1 MLEIKVE
8 QPGGSLPAPAGPG
21 ERQGSRP
28 QPALD
33 AARILMAAG
42 GTGGHIFPALAI
54 AQELRERAEAAGI
67 ARRIEFVGTGRGL
80 EARVIPAA
88 GFRLR
93 TVAAAGLKGIRGA
106 RRLANLLVLPQSVL
120 ETALLLR
127 EFRPQVVVGL
137 GGYLAGPVMLEAALQ
152 DIPTVLIEP
161 NAVPGFT
168 NRVLAP
174 LVRVAAVGFEEAARF
189 YGSKARLTGHAV
201 RKAFHCVP
209 AKAHVPPLTLLILGG
224 SQGAKALNQCATEA
238 LPLLVSALPDVKV
251 IHQTGE
257 RDYNAVCGAY
267 RSGGIH
273 AEVYPFIED
282 VPQALARADL
292 VVSRAGAS
300 SVAELAAAGKAS
312 LLVPFP
318 GATDAHQLANARAL
332 ETVKAARV
340 LEQREMTPERLRQE
354 IADLLGA
361 PARLEQMERAA
372 RSLARPQAAERI
384 AELIEGFI
392 R

>member
-1 MLEIKVE
+1 MLETKVE
-8 QPGGSLPAPAGPG
+8 QPGGLSSAETPSRG
-21 ERQGSRP
+21 EPEISATG
-28 QPALD
+28 AD

-42 GTGGHIFPALAI
+42 GTGGHIFPALAV
-54 AQELRERAEAAGI
+54 AQELRERGEAAG
-67 ARRIEFVGTGRGL
+67 RGLRIEFVGTGRGL

-93 TVAAAGLKGIRGA
+93 TIAAAGLKGIRGA

-127 EFRPQVVVGL
+127 DFRPHVVVGV

-152 DIPTVLIEP
+152 DVPTVIIEP
-161 NAVPGFT
+161 NALPGFT
-168 NRVLAP
+168 NRALAP
-174 LVRVAAVGFEEAARF
+174 LVRVAAVGYEEAARF
-189 YGSKARLTGHAV
+189 YGSKARLTGHPV
-201 RKAFHCVP
+201 RKAFHWVP
-209 AKAHVPPLTLLILGG
+209 AKAHVPPLTLLIMGG
-224 SQGAKALNQCATEA
+224 SQGAKALNECATAA
-238 LPLLVSALPDVKV
+238 LPLLASALPDLMV

-267 RSGGIH
+267 RSRGIH

-300 SVAELAAAGKAS
+300 AVAELSAAGKAS

-318 GATDAHQLANARAL
+318 GATDAHQLSNARAL
-332 ETVKAARV
+332 ERAKAARV
-340 LEQREMTPERLRQE
+340 LEQREMTPERLSLE
-354 IADLLGA
+354 IGDLLAA
-361 PARLEQMERAA
+361 PERLEPMERAA
-372 RSLARPQAAERI
+372 RSLARPQATERI
-384 AELIEGFI
+384 AELIEDFI

>member
-1 MLEIKVE
+1 MLVTKVE
-8 QPGGSLPAPAGPG
+8 QSGAAHQEPAAQNEG
-21 ERQGSRP
+21 EAVRP
-28 QPALD
+28 EPALD

-54 AQELRERAEAAGI
+54 AQELRERGEAAGNGT
-67 ARRIEFVGTGRGL
+67 RIEFVGTGRGL

-88 GFRLR
+88 GFHLR

-120 ETALLLR
+120 ETAMLLR

-137 GGYLAGPVMLEAALQ
+137 GGYLAGPVMMEAALK

-174 LVRVAAVGFEEAARF
+174 LVRVAAIGFEEAADF

-201 RKAFHCVP
+201 RKAFHWTP
-209 AKAHVPPLTLLILGG
+209 AKAHVPPLTVLILGG
-224 SQGAKALNQCATEA
+224 SQGAKALNECVAAA
-238 LPLLVSALPDVKV
+238 LPLLLSELPDLKV

-267 RSGGIH
+267 GSRGIH

-282 VPQALARADL
+282 VPQVLARADL
-292 VVSRAGAS
+292 VISRAGAS
-300 SVAELAAAGKAS
+300 AVAELAAAGKAS

-332 ETVKAARV
+332 ERVKAARV
-340 LEQREMTPERLRQE
+340 LEQREMTPERLREE
-354 IADLLGA
+354 IVDLLGR
-361 PARLEQMERAA
+361 PERLEQMERAA
-372 RSLARPQAAERI
+372 RTLAHPQATEHI
-384 AELIEGFI
+384 AELIESFI

>member
-1 MLEIKVE
+1 MLSTKLQ
-8 QPGGSLPAPAGPG
+8 QPGAPTPAPHEMGHGEAAHPLPG
-21 ERQGSRP
+21 V
-28 QPALD
+28 D

-42 GTGGHIFPALAI
+42 GTGGHIFPALAV
-54 AQELRERAEAAGI
+54 AQELRERGEAAGTP
-67 ARRIEFVGTGRGL
+67 RRIEFVGTGRGL

-88 GFRLR
+88 GFPLR

-106 RRLANLLVLPQSVL
+106 RRLANLIVLPQSMVQ
-120 ETALLLR
+120 TALLLR
-127 EFRPQVVVGL
+127 DFRPQVVVGV

-152 DIPTVLIEP
+152 DIPTVILEP
-161 NAVPGFT
+161 NAQPGFT

-174 LVRVAAVGFEEAARF
+174 LVRVAAVAFEEGAQL
-189 YGSKARLTGHAV
+189 YGTKARLTGAAV
-201 RKAFHCVP
+201 RKAFHWVP

-224 SQGAKALNQCATEA
+224 SQGARALNECLGKALPELAAVLPA
-238 LPLLVSALPDVKV
+238 LKV

-267 RSGGIH
+267 RERGLE
-273 AEVYPFIED
+273 AEVYAFIED

-300 SVAELAAAGKAS
+300 AVAELAAAGRAS

-332 ETVKAARV
+332 ERVGAACIV
-340 LEQREMTPERLRQE
+340 EQREMTAERLRQE
-354 IADLLGA
+354 LEDLLAA
-361 PARLEQMERAA
+361 PARLEEMERAA
-372 RSLARPQAAERI
+372 RTLARPQATERI